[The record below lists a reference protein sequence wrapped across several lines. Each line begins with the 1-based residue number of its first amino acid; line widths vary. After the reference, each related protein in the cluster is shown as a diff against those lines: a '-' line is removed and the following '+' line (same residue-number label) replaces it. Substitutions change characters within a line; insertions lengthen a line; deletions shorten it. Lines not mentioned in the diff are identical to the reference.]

1 MNALKLALNN
11 IIKRPLKSL
20 IIVVIEMALTV
31 AVFGTLLIDNSL
43 ETGLTS
49 LRDRLGAD
57 IIVVPKDVNAVNNYQ
72 SIVLNHNT
80 DYFFFDESAMSELYS
95 YVGVSKI
102 TKQLFLASASASCC
116 TSKVEIIGY
125 DPETDFIVSPWI
137 NNKLQQSVKGNQVV
151 VGSALNILPGEHI
164 KFYGVDCIVVGK
176 MEPTG
181 TSYDFCAFAEMNTVK
196 NLVKGSIDKDL
207 NKYKNVNPDTIVSC
221 VMLKVDNEK
230 DIDTIA
236 SQINLTSPNFTALT
250 NMSLTRSTAKNI
262 EGMKNVFRFLLS
274 CVCALVVATLFL
286 LYFFVYSERE
296 KDFAILKMLGIK
308 RHVLIATSLAE
319 VIYQALVSTA
329 LGVLAVLGISFVLG
343 PTMREWL
350 SVPVLLPSVPRII
363 TYAVITCIISMS
375 SCIVSSALYIIN
387 NSRVSISIALKES

>member
-1 MNALKLALNN
+1 MNIMKLALNN
-11 IIKRPLKSL
+11 VMKRPLKSL
-20 IIVVIEMALTV
+20 IIVIIGMALTV

-72 SIVLNHNT
+72 SIVLNHDT

-95 YVGVSKI
+95 YSGVSKI
-102 TKQLFLASASASCC
+102 TKQLFLASANASCC

-125 DPETDFIVSPWI
+125 DPKTDFIVRPWI
-137 NNKLQQSVKGNQVV
+137 NDKLSGSVKGNQVV
-151 VGSALNILPGEHI
+151 VGSALNILPGEHV
-164 KFYGVDCIVVGK
+164 KFYDVDCTVVGK

-196 NLVKGSIDKDL
+196 NLVKGSVAKDL
-207 NKYKNVNPDTIVSC
+207 NKYKNVDPDSIVSC
-221 VMLKVDNEK
+221 VMLKVANER

-236 SQINLTSPNFTALT
+236 SKINLTSSNFTALT

-262 EGMKNVFRFLLS
+262 EGMKSIFRALLS
-274 CVCALVVATLFL
+274 GVCALAVVTLFL
-286 LYFFVYSERE
+286 LYFFVYNERE

-308 RHVLIATSLAE
+308 RHVLITTSLVE
-319 VIYQALVSTA
+319 VIYQALVSTV
-329 LGVLAVLGISFVLG
+329 LGVLVVLGISFVLG

-350 SVPVLLPSVPRII
+350 SVPVLLPSIPRIVV
-363 TYAVITCIISMS
+363 YAVVTCLISMLS
-375 SCIVSSALYIIN
+375 SIVSSVLYIIN